1 MDVENDLNT
10 LKTKLL
16 ALKKALRRAE
26 KSTAEPAEQ
35 DRIKSAAELP
45 DVTLARIDQF
55 LSGVRNIP
63 AWNIF
68 QSTIGNC
75 TRGFPEIG
83 ADATE
88 NPGPI
93 ANMIKDI
100 LDFSITCNR
109 CS

>member
-1 MDVENDLNT
+1 MADEDDLAT
-10 LKTKLL
+10 LKAKLL
-16 ALKKALRRAE
+16 VLKKALLDAE
-26 KSTAEPAEQ
+26 NSATDPSERK
-35 DRIKSAAELP
+35 RIKSAAELP